1 MYVQAIADVEDQYA
15 SEARHTSPRP
25 ISRPIDLA
33 HLSRYTLGDLD
44 LEREILGLFAD
55 QIPRL
60 LSELRN
66 ADSEKSWQQATHTLK
81 GSARAIGA
89 WGMSEA
95 ASRAENL
102 GWDSDRAS
110 QIDAIDALETASRDV
125 LRHIRADTYRN

>member
-1 MYVQAIADVEDQYA
+1 MYVQAIADVEDQCV
-15 SEARHTSPRP
+15 SEARHTSAHAV
-25 ISRPIDLA
+25 SRPIDLA

-66 ADSEKSWQQATHTLK
+66 ADNEKAWQQATHTLK

-110 QIDAIDALETASRDV
+110 QIDAITALETASRDV
-125 LRHIRADTYRN
+125 LRHIRDDTYRN